1 MAKTRIELNS
11 DGVRELLKSPE
22 IQSHL
27 EQCADAVIQSL
38 GVGYEKSTHTGKNR
52 VNVSV
57 IATTNEA
64 ISENKKNN
72 TVLKAIGAI
81 GLSPKQ
87 K

>member
-1 MAKTRIELNS
+1 MTAAIAH
-11 DGVRELLKSPE
+11 PE
-22 IQSHL
+22 GMRT
-27 EQCADAVIQSL
+27 CPSL
-38 GVGYEKSTHTGKNR
+38 GVGYEKSAHTGKNR